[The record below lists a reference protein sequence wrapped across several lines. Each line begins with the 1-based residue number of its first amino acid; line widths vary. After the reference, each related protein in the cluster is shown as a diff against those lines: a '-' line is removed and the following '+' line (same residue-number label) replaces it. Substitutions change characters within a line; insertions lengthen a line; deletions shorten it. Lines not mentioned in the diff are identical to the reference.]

1 MPLDPALWTFI
12 FLGAASLV
20 WPRVRALSVSLLG
33 IGYVLAFMAGLI
45 DWHAIVPLVLLL
57 VAAYAVAPER
67 TRRLRIAGHILFIIV
82 ALVLGFHLLPG
93 FNNPRVF
100 GPAPI
105 TPDAAPFTL
114 YLNLDKPLAGYWVL
128 LAWPALCLRRG
139 PWSWAYGLL
148 IGVGTAAVCLG
159 LGVGLSKLAWAPKWP
174 GFGWLWALD
183 VLLLVSLIEEALFRG
198 YLQEGLSRRL
208 AEHRHGEALSI
219 GVAAALFGAVHA
231 MGGLVYVLFA
241 GLAGVGYGLA
251 YRQGGLVA
259 AVLAHFTLNLLHFGF
274 FTYPMLAT

>member
-1 MPLDPALWTFI
+1 MSITVGLWTLI

-20 WPRVRALSVSLLG
+20 WPRVRVLSVSLLG
-33 IGYVLAFMAGLI
+33 TGYVLAFMAGLI
-45 DWHAIVPLVLLL
+45 DWPAVVPLVLLL
-57 VAAYAVAPER
+57 AAACAVAPER
-67 TRRLRIAGHILFIIV
+67 TQRLRIAGHILFIIV

-100 GPAPI
+100 GPAPL

-139 PWSWAYGLL
+139 QWGWAYGLL

-159 LGVGLSKLAWAPKWP
+159 LGVALSKLAWAPKWP
-174 GFGWLWALD
+174 GFGWLWTLD

-208 AEHRHGEALSI
+208 AEHRHGEAVSI
-219 GVAAALFGAVHA
+219 GIAAALFGAVHVV
-231 MGGLVYVLFA
+231 GGLLYVLFA

-259 AVLAHFTLNLLHFGF
+259 AVLAHFTLNLLHFGL

>member
-1 MPLDPALWTFI
+1 MSITAAVWTFI

-20 WPRVRALSVSLLG
+20 WPRLRVLSLSLLG
-33 IGYVLAFMAGLI
+33 TGNLLALISGLI
-45 DWHAIVPLVLLL
+45 DWRVVVPLALLL
-57 VAAYAVAPER
+57 AAALAVSRKHPR
-67 TRRLRIAGHILFIIV
+67 GLRVAGHILFVTV
-82 ALVLGFHLLPG
+82 ALVLGFHLMPG
-93 FNNPRVF
+93 FYNPRVF